1 MENGGEITQEQI
13 QEFMQKAEILES
25 EKEKLEFEVDLQ
37 CNIKKNLE
45 VRIKEDQRL
54 KQVAEEALTTYQ
66 EQTDSKM
73 KRLV

>member
-1 MENGGEITQEQI
+1 
-13 QEFMQKAEILES
+13 MQKAEILES

>member
-1 MENGGEITQEQI
+1 MDNGGEITQEQI